1 MPRSRSVSLSRSNIR
16 SKASSDGASWY
27 PATLVRTCSFVI
39 RPGGVDQGDDEVEQA
54 LGGGDLSGHRAP
66 P

>member
-27 PATLVRTCSFVI
+27 PATLVRTCSFVM
-39 RPGGVDQGDDEVEQA
+39 RPEVFTRA
-54 LGGGDLSGHRAP
+54 MTRLSRRSAGAI
-66 P
+66 